1 MMKIIILLLIVGV
14 LAGLIWLLRGQR
26 PTRHHSTHAITSPG
40 PADPD
45 RGHNLKALELEKL
58 RQNKLFWGVEIK
70 QAGCAMA
77 RTLAGVEYEFDEAP
91 DLPLEGCTAA
101 MCSCAYIGLKERRK
115 EQRRQHDRRSNLR
128 FEPGKSDRRSHKE
141 RRRGEKW
148 RGHDL

>member
-1 MMKIIILLLIVGV
+1 
-14 LAGLIWLLRGQR
+14 
-26 PTRHHSTHAITSPG
+26 
-40 PADPD
+40 
-45 RGHNLKALELEKL
+45 L

-70 QAGCAMA
+70 QSGCAMG

-91 DLPLEGCTAA
+91 ALPLEGCTAA

-115 EQRRQHDRRSNLR
+115 GQRRQHERRSGLR

>member
-1 MMKIIILLLIVGV
+1 MIKIIILLLIIGV
-14 LAGLIWLLRGQR
+14 LVGLIWLLRAQR
-26 PTRHHSTHAITSPG
+26 TPKHHATLALTSLG

-45 RGHNLKALELEKL
+45 RSGNPKALELEKL

-77 RTLAGVEYEFDEAP
+77 RTLAGEQFEFDKAP
-91 DLPLEGCTAA
+91 GLPLEGCTAA
-101 MCSCAYIGLKERRK
+101 MCSCAYIGLKEKRK
-115 EQRRQHDRRSNLR
+115 YQRRQHERRINLR
-128 FEPGKSDRRSHKE
+128 FEPDKPDRRSHKE